1 MNLNIIKSY
10 AKINLALNVVGK
22 SSKLH
27 KIESLIAF
35 LDFHDLILLKKIKS
49 KNHQVIFNG
58 KFSKNINSN
67 NTVSKL
73 FTILE
78 KKKLINQKF
87 LVKITKN
94 IPQKAGL
101 GGGSMNAANIL
112 KYLEKKK
119 IIKVNKKQVIEISNY
134 VGSDVILGLEPT
146 NSILTANN
154 LIKRYKNCKKLYI
167 LVVKPNFG
175 CSTKDMYSRV
185 NKFDKIRFKNPSK
198 KMFNFDFLKKMSNS
212 LENIALNRYS
222 TLKKIKSYLINLENP
237 IFVRMTGS
245 GSAFISYYYS
255 KKQCD
260 KAKKQFIKNH
270 KKYWCFSS
278 KTI

>member
-73 FTILE
+73 LKFLDE
-78 KKKLINQKF
+78 KKIINQKF
-87 LVKITKN
+87 YIKITKN

-101 GGGSMNAANIL
+101 GGGSMNAA
-112 KYLEKKK
+112 
-119 IIKVNKKQVIEISNY
+119 
-134 VGSDVILGLEPT
+134 
-146 NSILTANN
+146 SILNFF
-154 LIKRYKNCKKLYI
+154 CKK
-167 LVVKPNFG
+167 
-175 CSTKDMYSRV
+175 
-185 NKFDKIRFKNPSK
+185 
-198 KMFNFDFLKKMSNS
+198 
-212 LENIALNRYS
+212 E
-222 TLKKIKSYLINLENP
+222 
-237 IFVRMTGS
+237 
-245 GSAFISYYYS
+245 
-255 KKQCD
+255 
-260 KAKKQFIKNH
+260 NH
-270 KKYWCFSS
+270 KS
-278 KTI
+278 